1 MFFNFFLEQ
10 LNHFFAIATAG
21 FSLSAATFLKKNLRV
36 QYSPHLFV
44 PLTLN
49 QNVIKIKSV
58 WWLRWHEIIPRHTDC
73 LTLQA
78 LFYRS
83 TELKAKQLKER
94 HTFPRSICRYSSLSL
109 LSFGLPHQA
118 LGPLR
123 RAYLGSHSLLS
134 VDEAVICLSAMI
146 PVDIPRERTQSGEW
160 EKIAPDNFTHYYASI
175 QHDISVLC

>member
-1 MFFNFFLEQ
+1 MVTITWN
-10 LNHFFAIATAG
+10 
-21 FSLSAATFLKKNLRV
+21 
-36 QYSPHLFV
+36 
-44 PLTLN
+44 
-49 QNVIKIKSV
+49 
-58 WWLRWHEIIPRHTDC
+58 HTDC

-83 TELKAKQLKER
+83 TELKANQLKER
-94 HTFPRSICRYSSLSL
+94 RTFPRSICRYSSLSL

-123 RAYLGSHSLLS
+123 RAYLGSHSSLS

-160 EKIAPDNFTHYYASI
+160 EKIAPDNFTITTQVSNTIFQYFVKVHTQRHMTLYSHNI
-175 QHDISVLC
+175 WEKCIKLLTDFRNKMPLKSD